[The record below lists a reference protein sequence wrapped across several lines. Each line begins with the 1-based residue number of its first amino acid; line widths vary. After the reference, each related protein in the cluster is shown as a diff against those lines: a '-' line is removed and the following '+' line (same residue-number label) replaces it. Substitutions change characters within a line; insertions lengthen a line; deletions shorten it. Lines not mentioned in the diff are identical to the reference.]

1 MNAGNTNWVAMFRHF
16 GLAGVDFQSHCRRR
30 GNPVPSRGRA
40 IVLFIHI
47 GGSGQVL
54 INWHNFVTGGRS
66 AQRSWTSATA
76 SHLRGLQGCVV
87 RHHRWAAPLRDK
99 VADYIAGAQCPATG
113 ALWNVWPGSPLFGR
127 EREQTRFLHP
137 ARAADPEHRPVG
149 TWRQP
154 TCSRGSVTM
163 RGPTRE
169 NYFANS
175 STRGGIWAVGG
186 IGEELARCAEWC
198 SERRAI
204 ESPAT
209 IALTTANPPSE
220 TTPIISNL
228 IHSGMLP

>member
-1 MNAGNTNWVAMFRHF
+1 MFRHF
-16 GLAGVDFQSHCRRR
+16 GLAGADFQSHCRRR
-30 GNPVPSRGRA
+30 GNPVPSQGRA
-40 IVLFIHI
+40 IVLFIHTSPTI
-47 GGSGQVL
+47 LDFGHSVA
-54 INWHNFVTGGRS
+54 S
-66 AQRSWTSATA
+66 SWTSR
-76 SHLRGLQGCVV
+76 LRGSTSTMGCPAS
-87 RHHRWAAPLRDK
+87 RQ
-99 VADYIAGAQCPATG
+99 VADYIARALCPATG

-163 RGPTRE
+163 QGPARE

-186 IGEELARCAEWC
+186 IGKELARCAEWC

-228 IHSGMLP
+228 IHSGMLL